1 MRFTTSQRIIIPC
14 VLAGLAFAAC
24 ILLLAQDWLPVPLAM
39 VALALSAPASFFAFR
54 KQFIVEEDAFIYKFL
69 WMQYRY
75 PFTELTL
82 AASPLTAL
90 PLYRIDLR
98 GATMQ
103 LEARRKAP
111 EHTYREA
118 LPVQTLVSAFG
129 LDRLQ
134 TIPIALAP
142 EDTQEFLDTL
152 QEAVQDARA
161 GTVQGQWWPE

>member
-24 ILLLAQDWLPVPLAM
+24 ILLLAQDWLPVPLA
-39 VALALSAPASFFAFR
+39 VAVLALSGPAVFFALR
-54 KQFIVEEDAFIYKFL
+54 KLFIVEEEAFIYKFL

-75 PFTELTL
+75 PFTDFTL
-82 AASPLTAL
+82 GVSPLTAL
-90 PLYRIDLR
+90 PLYRLDLR

-111 EHTYREA
+111 EHTYGQP
-118 LPVQTLVSAFG
+118 LPVQTMFSAFG
-129 LDRLQ
+129 AGRPLV
-134 TIPIALAP
+134 IPIALAP
-142 EDTQEFLDTL
+142 EDALEFLDSL

-161 GTVQGQWWPE
+161 GTVQGHWWPE